1 MPFDLWLKAL
11 PDDTSRHVRT
21 DLDALHAK
29 PFSFLSNDQVVYQIE
44 RLSDHLGSKPLLIRQ
59 AAISYS
65 LYVRQLD
72 TIQEQEKT
80 LRRVCT
86 LTCQRP
92 PVGCCNAEHH
102 TMLSLSDVLLAR
114 PTQNSLHLAH
124 VLTALQKLEHTHAL
138 NQGRVVRPSYCSHLT
153 ATGCTLRLFKSPR
166 CIHYLCPQVE
176 LAMTAEHGN
185 LATAFLA
192 AMHDIGNRTIH
203 ILQDFTSP
211 EVIRTATVL
220 FRGDET
226 LERAMTTAPLPSVQ

>member
-1 MPFDLWLKAL
+1 MPFDLWLKDL
-11 PDDTSRHVRT
+11 PDNTSRHVRT
-21 DLDALHAK
+21 DLDVLHAK
-29 PFSFLSNDQVVYQIE
+29 PFPFLSSDQVVFQIE
-44 RLSDHLGSKPLLIRQ
+44 RLSGHLGSKPLLIRQ
-59 AAISYS
+59 AAIRYS

-72 TIQEQEKT
+72 AIQEQEKS
-80 LRRVCT
+80 LRRVCA

-92 PVGCCNAEHH
+92 PVGCCNGEHH

-124 VLTALQKLEHTHAL
+124 VLTALQKMEHAHAL
-138 NQGRVVRPSYCSHLT
+138 DRGQTVRPRYCSHLT

-220 FRGDET
+220 F
-226 LERAMTTAPLPSVQ
+226 APEESMHRP